1 LSGILFLNLKHI
13 NGIYIGAA
21 EYGRT
26 IRLTGHAASVSKNV
40 NIGEGDMAGHGAQLA
55 PFGIKIISIAYFVT
69 AMTSYRTFSVNQCD
83 LDFGTV

>member
-1 LSGILFLNLKHI
+1 MSGIFFLNLKHI
-13 NGIYIGAA
+13 DGIYIGAA

-26 IRLTGHAASVSKNV
+26 IRLTGYTASISKNV
-40 NIGEGDMAGHGAQLA
+40 NIGESNMAGHGTQLA
-55 PFGIKIISIAYFVT
+55 PFGIKIISVAYFVT